1 MKKGLSALLCVVA
14 LLLITSCGKKS
25 DYRMAIPADAG
36 LVLGIDSKSITEKSG
51 MNGEAEQAKIGEF
64 LKENLD
70 SSLYSYAETL
80 MKNPNESG
88 LDLSVP
94 VYFYYTSPGE
104 VGLVIKVSD
113 EQKVK
118 ALFGKLSDQKA
129 CPALESKSGVQCV
142 TLDKQVAVAFN
153 ESALLLIGDVNSSAS
168 LMDKGV
174 ALLTQKEE
182 QSFMSKKDLFK
193 AFNDL
198 KGDMTCAVSYGSI
211 MPAQYMD
218 IMKSSLPENLK
229 LSDINVLLSLN
240 FEQGKIV
247 IKGTSFFLGDEAK
260 EWAKKSEAVVMPLK
274 GLFLPQAEPLFWM
287 GIGLKG
293 DKLFDML
300 MEYPQYAQQM
310 KPMEPMLR
318 KVFSAIEGDFVIS
331 MPSMVQGAV
340 EMCVNVELKKG
351 QEKDFFTTI
360 SGLIQSLGMPLSSA
374 GENAYNL
381 TLPGGKLTF
390 GLDKDS
396 RFYLTFKNMDTEAV
410 EAAPVDWTKE
420 VAGNLVYYRF
430 DFGKLVSSLAP
441 FMASQQ
447 NMQCLELFDYIDVKT
462 KDNTTVLI
470 EVVMKNQDEN
480 VLKQFIDI
488 AKSLNE

>member
-1 MKKGLSALLCVVA
+1 M
-14 LLLITSCGKKS
+14 
-25 DYRMAIPADAG
+25 
-36 LVLGIDSKSITEKSG
+36 
-51 MNGEAEQAKIGEF
+51 
-64 LKENLD
+64 
-70 SSLYSYAETL
+70 
-80 MKNPNESG
+80 
-88 LDLSVP
+88 DLSVP

-331 MPSMVQGAV
+331 MPSMVQGLWRCA
-340 EMCVNVELKKG
+340 
-351 QEKDFFTTI
+351 
-360 SGLIQSLGMPLSSA
+360 
-374 GENAYNL
+374 
-381 TLPGGKLTF
+381 
-390 GLDKDS
+390 
-396 RFYLTFKNMDTEAV
+396 
-410 EAAPVDWTKE
+410 
-420 VAGNLVYYRF
+420 
-430 DFGKLVSSLAP
+430 
-441 FMASQQ
+441 
-447 NMQCLELFDYIDVKT
+447 
-462 KDNTTVLI
+462 
-470 EVVMKNQDEN
+470 
-480 VLKQFIDI
+480 
-488 AKSLNE
+488 